1 VAEQQRQTQ
10 QDVAGIS
17 GDISAKKKAPAQLKH
32 QPTYCML
39 SAYIMINYNIAGD
52 QW

>member
-1 VAEQQRQTQ
+1 VAEQQHCQTQ

-32 QPTYCML
+32 QPTYCLL
-39 SAYIMINYNIAGD
+39 SEEYQD
-52 QW
+52 